1 MLDVESFELELRTSD
16 GKDPKFPKMDLRLRT
31 NKINMRTCT
40 DSCKAL
46 FELIRYF
53 ANDGDLVEYEEEPT
67 NKRQSLD
74 LEMMNKEEV
83 CYSEQSVTVV
93 SDWPDKIIKERER
106 DIICDCSEINILPK

>member
-83 CYSEQSVTVV
+83 CYGWTVSHCSV
-93 SDWPDKIIKERER
+93 RLARQNNQGER
-106 DIICDCSEINILPK
+106 DIICDCSEFNILPK